1 MNRLLLI
8 SFAWLLTQSAQAHT
22 VTLVTEGTTN
32 HPALILVKGK
42 FEPEAHRESITE
54 FLAIA
59 ARQGRAVVFFD
70 SPGGS
75 IGTGISLGQIIRQR
89 GFNTAVADYTTC
101 TSACALAWLGG
112 RERFMGTNARIGFHA
127 ASVSRDNRDFSAKG
141 TAAAKDYLHHNVG
154 ITDYSAISYLTEAPP
169 TSINW
174 LTVNE
179 VARFRIDDV
188 KAFSLS
194 QDEWAWARSAS
205 NASPRIGTYLLG
217 VSASKA
223 SAEVPATSPLA
234 VRSTVEDGYRI
245 EEGFLHTKI
254 KGRLVLLQAL
264 VIKKADAAGKLPIM
278 LFTHGTVASPKGRQ
292 EMTPRGV
299 KDTNLRMVRDYAR
312 RGWLSVYVLR
322 RGYGQSD
329 GPAHVVSLRC
339 DTTIPTYQD
348 FINADADDLEAALT
362 FIGQREDADTSRVV
376 AFGASGGGAAVVA
389 LGARN
394 IPGLQLVVNVSGGL
408 KLSACTAGSNHERL
422 VAAMRHYGTTSRV
435 TNLWYYAKNDRTFPE
450 DTVAEMRTAFL
461 EGGAYSRLTSYENV
475 MDSKTGEEVDGH
487 LLWSK
492 RASAV
497 MIDVD
502 GFLRSKNLP
511 TWDFNDVSTLAN
523 KVGTKKDVPSI
534 LELYIAS
541 PGYKA
546 LAQSTT
552 SETSFT
558 DNYNSATLEDAKQGA
573 ISACQKRYP
582 GHTCKIVDPPDSQ
595 PPPPE
600 EAAKVKAPDAEKP
613 VTP

>member
-8 SFAWLLTQSAQAHT
+8 SFAWLFTQSAQAHT

-42 FEPEAHRESITE
+42 FEPEAHRENITE

-59 ARQGRAVVFFD
+59 ARQGRTLVFFD
-70 SPGGS
+70 RGGS

-127 ASVSRDNRDFSAKG
+127 ASVSRDNRDFSVKG

-174 LTVNE
+174 LAVNE
-179 VARFRIDDV
+179 VERFRIDDV

-205 NASPRIGTYLLG
+205 NTSPRIGTYLLG
-217 VSASKA
+217 VSAFKA
-223 SAEVPATSPLA
+223 NAEVPATSPIA

-312 RGWLSVYVLR
+312 RGWLSVHVLR

-329 GPAHVVSLRC
+329 GPAHIVSLRC

-362 FIGQREDADTSRVV
+362 FLGQREDADTGRVV

-389 LGARN
+389 LGALN

-422 VAAMRHYGTTSRV
+422 VAAMRYYGTTSRV

-450 DTVAEMRTAFL
+450 DTVAEMRKAFL
-461 EGGAYSRLTSYENV
+461 EGGAYSRLTNYENV
-475 MDSKTGEEVDGH
+475 TDSKTGEEVDGH

-492 RASAV
+492 RTSAI

-511 TWDFNDVSTLAN
+511 TWDFNDVRALAN
-523 KVGTKKDVPSI
+523 KVGIKKDVPSI

-541 PGYKA
+541 SGYKA

-558 DNYNSATLEDAKQGA
+558 DTYNSATLEEAKQGA
-573 ISACQKRYP
+573 ISACQKRYA
-582 GHTCKIVDPPDSQ
+582 GHTCKIVDPQVASHLLPRKLQ
-595 PPPPE
+595 R
-600 EAAKVKAPDAEKP
+600 
-613 VTP
+613 